1 MAILRPFMDLLD
13 DPLSVERGVLAR
25 PRWGISAL
33 IWVGG
38 FACMDW
44 MQTTLELGLAAIT
57 VTLILT
63 SALASLFVT
72 PLMAVVFALG
82 AALAFNYLFA
92 PPIGS
97 FQFKLGLHHDVIL
110 IVALGVSLVVGALT
124 SRLRI
129 VGLAL
134 QQRIGQLKTLN
145 GVSNTLNRSED
156 PAEVTPFIGSA
167 LTSMVDAQVSLIIA
181 ADVSDASAEPGDPAR
196 DSKPEHWG
204 TIDDAQLAAMRQCM
218 SIQAPVPA
226 GPHGIC
232 LPLTGQ
238 QSTLG
243 AALLIWRSAGAKS
256 RADLDAAQTLCN
268 LFGMALERA
277 QRARKAAAASKAAF
291 RRQHSNLV
299 LSAVSH
305 EYRTPLTTILS
316 HASQM
321 RTHDRQLGPN
331 EKQRMLDNIIDE
343 VEHLKR
349 VTGNMLQLARLDAQA
364 FSLQLEWESI
374 EDLLGSVLHRFRTR
388 DPDWR
393 ATADLAPGLPLIR
406 CDAILLAQVLD
417 NLLDNARSY
426 AGGQAPHIAAWT
438 EDNMLHI
445 AVMDRGP
452 GIDPALQLRLFQV
465 FERGR
470 ALKHATGLPE
480 ESSRQRM
487 GTGVGLALCRA
498 ILKAHGGEI
507 TWKPRDGGGSVFE
520 CVLPLSSE
528 TAMTIPT
535 SLIEEEPI
543 S

>member
-25 PRWGISAL
+25 PRWGISVLVWIA
-33 IWVGG
+33 G
-38 FACMDW
+38 FAAMDW
-44 MQTTLELGLAAIT
+44 LQNSLELGLAAIT

-72 PLMAVVFALG
+72 PVMALVFAL
-82 AALAFNYLFA
+82 AAVLAFNYLFA

-145 GVSNTLNRSED
+145 GVSNTLNRSDD
-156 PAEVTPFIGSA
+156 PAQVTPFIGSA
-167 LTSMVDAQVSLIIA
+167 LNSMVDAEVSLLIA
-181 ADVSDASAEPGDPAR
+181 ADPPEPGTTDTATPH
-196 DSKPEHWG
+196 DSELRWG
-204 TIDDAQLAAMRQCM
+204 TIDAGHQSVMRQCIATQRPM
-218 SIQAPVPA
+218 PV
-226 GPHGIC
+226 GPHGVC

-238 QSTLG
+238 QTTLG
-243 AALLIWRSAGAKS
+243 AALLTWKSSQAKS

-277 QRARKAAAASKAAF
+277 QRSRNAAAASKAAF

-321 RTHDRQLGPN
+321 RTHDQQLGPQ

-374 EDLLGSVLHRFRTR
+374 EDLLGSVMHRFRTR
-388 DPDWR
+388 DPEWR
-393 ATADLAPGLPLIR
+393 ATTALAPGLPLIR
-406 CDAILLAQVLD
+406 CDAILLAQVFD

-426 AGGQAPHIAAWT
+426 AGGQPPHIAAWKEEHT
-438 EDNMLHI
+438 LHI

-452 GIDPALQLRLFQV
+452 GIDPVLRQRLFQV

-470 ALKHATGLPE
+470 GLKHIPGLQE
-480 ESSRQRM
+480 GDHRQRM

-507 TWKPRDGGGSVFE
+507 HWKPREGGGSVFE
-520 CVLPLSSE
+520 CVLPMSSE
-528 TAMTIPT
+528 TAMSVPPTI
-535 SLIEEEPI
+535 IEEEPM

>member
-13 DPLSVERGVLAR
+13 DPMSVERGLLAK
-25 PRWGISAL
+25 PRWIVSAL
-33 IWVGG
+33 IWIAG

-44 MQTTLELGLAAIT
+44 MQNVLEFGLAAIT

-72 PLMAVVFALG
+72 PVAAVVFALV

-97 FQFKLGLHHDVIL
+97 LQFKLGLHHDVIL

-156 PAEVTPFIGSA
+156 PAQVSPFIGSA
-167 LTSMVDAQVSLIIA
+167 LTSMVDAEVSLIVVANAFEHAGELPTEGGLMRWGPIGEGHLDIMLRCIA
-181 ADVSDASAEPGDPAR
+181 
-196 DSKPEHWG
+196 
-204 TIDDAQLAAMRQCM
+204 T
-218 SIQAPVPA
+218 QAPLPV
-226 GPHGIC
+226 GPHGVC

-243 AALLIWRSAGAKS
+243 AALLTWKSGKAKA

-277 QRARKAAAASKAAF
+277 QRARNAAAASKAAF

-321 RTHDRQLGPN
+321 RTQDQQLSVR
-331 EKQRMLDNIIDE
+331 EKQRMLDNIIGE

-364 FSLQLEWESI
+364 VSLQLEWESI
-374 EDLLGSVLHRFRTR
+374 EDLLGSVLHRFRAR
-388 DPDWR
+388 NPEWR

-406 CDAILLAQVLD
+406 CDAILLAQVFE

-426 AGGQAPHIAAWT
+426 AGRQAPHIAAWA
-438 EDNMLHI
+438 EPHALHI

-452 GIDPALQLRLFQV
+452 GIDTALQPRLFQV

-470 ALKHATGLPE
+470 ALKNIPGLAE
-480 ESSRQRM
+480 EDSRQRM

-498 ILKAHGGEI
+498 ILKAHGGNI
-507 TWKPRDGGGSVFE
+507 TWAPREGGGSVFE
-520 CVLPLSSE
+520 CVLPLSND
-528 TAMTIPT
+528 TALLVPT
-535 SLIEEEPI
+535 SIIEEETIP
-543 S
+543 

>member
-25 PRWGISAL
+25 PRWIISAL
-33 IWVGG
+33 VWIGG
-38 FACMDW
+38 FACMEW
-44 MQTTLELGLAAIT
+44 MQNTLELGLAAIT

-63 SALASLFVT
+63 SAVASLFVT
-72 PLMAVVFALG
+72 PLMAVTFAVV
-82 AALAFNYLFA
+82 AALAFNFLFA

-97 FQFKLGLHHDVIL
+97 LQFKLGLHHDVIL

-156 PAEVTPFIGSA
+156 PAQVSPFIGSA

-181 ADVSDASAEPGDPAR
+181 ADASESPAESEDAAHESEPA
-196 DSKPEHWG
+196 HWG
-204 TIDDAQLAAMRQCM
+204 TFDDAQLAAMQQCIA
-218 SIQAPVPA
+218 SQAPVPV

-243 AALLIWRSAGAKS
+243 AALLTWKSEGAKS

-277 QRARKAAAASKAAF
+277 QRARKATAASKAAF

-321 RTHDRQLGPN
+321 RTHEQQLGQR

-388 DPDWR
+388 DRDWR

-426 AGGQAPHIAAWT
+426 AGGEPPHIRAWT
-438 EDNMLHI
+438 EDHMLHI

-452 GIDPALQLRLFQV
+452 GIAPALQLRLFQV

-470 ALKHATGLPE
+470 ALKQVPSLPE
-480 ESSRQRM
+480 DDNRQRM

-528 TAMTIPT
+528 TAMSAPASI
-535 SLIEEEPI
+535 IEEEPI